1 MRIRELTAMRSTG
14 VMRSLA
20 AAPFGG
26 SVSVIRA
33 ASATVRQTAK
43 VASSPARSVAALP
56 RPDRSWRPMDA
67 ISAWSARSR
76 TASPALMPAAV
87 RSSWA
92 RSSCSIQRSTADSSR
107 YC

>member
-1 MRIRELTAMRSTG
+1 MRIRELTAIRSTG

-26 SVSVIRA
+26 SVSVIPA

-43 VASSPARSVAALP
+43 VASSPARSIPVPPWPA
-56 RPDRSWRPMDA
+56 RSWRPMEA

-76 TASPALMPAAV
+76 TVSPALMPAAV
-87 RSSWA
+87 RSS
-92 RSSCSIQRSTADSSR
+92 
-107 YC
+107 